1 MGSIAPT
8 KRGQIKD
15 KKRRERL
22 IVRILGYGRILRKE
36 L

>member
-15 KKRRERL
+15 KKRRKQL
-22 IVRILGYGRILRKE
+22 IVRILRDERILRKE